1 MKYLIIGAGGTG
13 GAIGAHMAR
22 AGKDITF
29 IARGEHL
36 DVMRRNGLLL
46 IKPNETFII
55 ENIPAYTMDEYED
68 VPDVILV
75 CVKGYSL
82 KEVIPF
88 IKRIAGVDTVV
99 IPILNIYGTGRQM
112 QMELPGLLVT
122 DGCMYIASEVSEP
135 GTILMRGDILRIV
148 FGVREKEEYRS
159 ILKEIERDLLES
171 RIRGILSEDI
181 RKDALL
187 KFSYVSAQSACGAY
201 YDVPVGAMQK
211 PGEIR
216 DCFATLVHEIDILAQ
231 AMGVYFEEDI
241 VSRNLKIL
249 DDLESEMTTSMQRD
263 LRSGRRSEIDGQ
275 IYEVVRLGKEYQL
288 ELPMYEK
295 ISVSL
300 QRKHEKE

>member
-13 GAIGAHMAR
+13 GAVGAHMAK
-22 AGKDITF
+22 AGKEVAL

-36 DVMRRNGLLL
+36 EAIRRNGLRL
-46 IKPNETFII
+46 IKPKEEFII

-82 KEVIPF
+82 KEVVPF
-88 IKRIAGVDTVV
+88 IKKIAGADTVV
-99 IPILNIYGTGRQM
+99 IPILNIYGAGQQM
-112 QMELPGLLVT
+112 QQEIPGVLVT
-122 DGCMYIASEVSEP
+122 DGCIYIASEVSEP

-148 FGVREKEEYRS
+148 FGAREKEEYRPV
-159 ILKEIERDLLES
+159 LQEIERDLLES
-171 RIRGILSEDI
+171 GIRGILSEYI

-201 YDVPVGAMQK
+201 YDVSVGAMQK

-216 DCFATLVHEIDILAQ
+216 DCFAGLVHEIDILAR
-231 AMGVYFEEDI
+231 AMGIYFEEDI

-249 DDLESEMTTSMQRD
+249 DDLEPEMTTSMQRD
-263 LRSGRRSEIDGQ
+263 LMSGHRSEIEGQ
-275 IYEVVRLGKEYQL
+275 IYEVVRLGKDYHL

-295 ISVSL
+295 ISASL
-300 QRKHEKE
+300 QRKYE